1 MPLLAAADA
10 PPYPKLCK
18 ANFLGVVEISDM
30 KSLKVSLILGYEMLF
45 VFDISLLDLVLNMR
59 HILMLSLSLEISNL
73 SLCKYTSKYSTGP
86 HSDFTLEMQT
96 KYPSLW

>member
-10 PPYPKLCK
+10 PPDLKLCK

-45 VFDISLLDLVLNMR
+45 AFDIFWLDLVLNMR

-73 SLCKYTSKYSTGP
+73 PFCKYTSKHLTGQ
-86 HSDFTLEMQT
+86 HSDFTLEM
-96 KYPSLW
+96 